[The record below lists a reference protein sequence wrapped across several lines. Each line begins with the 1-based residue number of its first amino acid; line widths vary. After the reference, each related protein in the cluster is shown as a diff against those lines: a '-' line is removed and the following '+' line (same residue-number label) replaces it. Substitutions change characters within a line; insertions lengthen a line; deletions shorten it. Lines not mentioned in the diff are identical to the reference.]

1 MSPLLLL
8 VYVDYIS
15 KLVLHGELFLFATDT
30 TVRLMSKEEVWD
42 DVNDRLERQ

>member
-8 VYVDYIS
+8 VYVNNSS

-30 TVRLMSKEEVWD
+30 TINVEGESWD
-42 DVNDRLERQ
+42 DVNDRLKRQ